1 MFWSKYISPG
11 TVLARIHCFVLQLS
25 LSFIMAANTTTE
37 PAHLSSS
44 SDRIEEKPQLAH
56 TATNISMSPELFEKL
71 YLSPKVPHKSDNVG
85 KYANATPLGFLG
97 YVIRLRCDCTVL
109 ICASFVIATF
119 TFSMVLMGWGGANGL
134 PAVA

>member
-1 MFWSKYISPG
+1 
-11 TVLARIHCFVLQLS
+11 
-25 LSFIMAANTTTE
+25 MAANTTTE

-85 KYANATPLGFLG
+85 KYGFLG